1 MNLRMMILSGREK
14 LMWRIC
20 SNLMHLDFN
29 LNETFN
35 KTCTNEKKADVFRPN
50 YFI

>member
-1 MNLRMMILSGREK
+1 MRMKILLGGKHLAAAHVR
-14 LMWRIC
+14 MV
-20 SNLMHLDFN
+20 MHLNFI

-50 YFI
+50 YSI